1 MQVSK
6 RLVIRKEVQLDVIKS
21 AELLTSMDIAMAEEY
36 CKVGAFPIGLKK
48 FRETIPKIV
57 NENERRDVTNKY
69 INYAMRCGQKL
80 VEEGKILAALE
91 MYREMLD
98 FEGFPVSVYKYIG
111 LCMKRIGN
119 ADMAIKF
126 LEHFEEISPDK
137 EDVYIFLGDLTY
149 TDIKDNK
156 KAIGYYEKALE
167 KYPNN
172 YTIYNMLGH
181 LYSTCYQDKFKERQI
196 YYLTKAFELAPNNRI
211 VVKNLAYV
219 YGKFH
224 EEAKADEMYAKL
236 MYLNPTHSD
245 LHAYGA
251 YLVKHKRFA
260 EGFKFLQH
268 RFQKEDLGNVAFPEI
283 FKSKKKRWNM
293 KLDISNKVIL
303 VHFEQGFGDTIMFTR
318 FIDEIKKRCRDVML
332 VVQKELVSLLKD
344 SDLGVPVY
352 TEQDIPN
359 LKYDY
364 WIPMMDLPIVCE
376 TKPETIPKAE
386 GYLKVP
392 QEKINEYRER
402 YINKNNKLKI
412 GIAYEGTLASK
423 ETNRDIPLEYLYPLM
438 MLPDVEVYNFQVDD
452 LSRQMD
458 RIPPE
463 AELIRL
469 GKTFRSWEDTA
480 CAMNCMDLMVTTDNG
495 VMNLAGALGIK
506 TFGIFNTISEWRW
519 FKTDGDDIVWY
530 KSIRP
535 FTCPTSDAWNVP
547 VEAILKEVDKI
558 RSKNVVGQI
567 KTNMIFAPKKQ
578 GYQPAP
584 RVIEENKQSKQEP
597 QEEMPAKTTAK
608 KTTAK
613 PKAAPKKTEEKTKTA
628 AKSVKTTTKAKT
640 TTSAKAAKT
649 EKTVKP
655 KTKPKKTDK

>member
-6 RLVIRKEVQLDVIKS
+6 RLVIRKEVPLDASRQI
-21 AELLTSMDIAMAEEY
+21 ELLNSMDIAMAEEY
-36 CKVGAFPIGLKK
+36 CKAGALQIGLKK
-48 FRETIPKIV
+48 FRDTIPKIF
-57 NENERRDVTNKY
+57 NEEDKRNVINKY
-69 INYAMRCGQKL
+69 INYAMHGGQQL
-80 VEEGKILAALE
+80 AESGKILQAMEL
-91 MYREMLD
+91 YRDMLD
-98 FEGFPVSVYKYIG
+98 FPGFPVSVYKHVG
-111 LCMKRIGN
+111 LCMKRLGN

-137 EDVYIFLGDLTY
+137 EDVYMYLGDLVY

-156 KAIGYYEKALE
+156 RAIGYYEKALE
-167 KYPNN
+167 KYPQNF
-172 YTIYNMLGH
+172 TIYNMLGH
-181 LYSTCYQDKFKERQI
+181 LYSTEYQDKFKEKQI
-196 YYLTKAFELAPNNRI
+196 YYLTKAFELAPTNRI

-224 EEAKADEMYAKL
+224 EEAHADEMYAKL

-283 FKSKKKRWNM
+283 FKSKKKRWNI
-293 KLDISNKVIL
+293 KVDISNKVIL
-303 VHFEQGFGDTIMFTR
+303 AHFEQGFGDTIMFTR
-318 FIDEIKKRCRDVML
+318 FIDELKKRCKEVIM
-332 VVQKELVSLLKD
+332 VVQRELVSLLQD
-344 SDLGVPVY
+344 SNLGVEIY
-352 TEQDIPN
+352 TEADIPN

-364 WIPMMDLPIVCE
+364 WIPLMDLPIVCE
-376 TKPETIPKAE
+376 TKPETIPKAQ

-392 QEKINEYRER
+392 QSKINAYKCQ
-402 YINKNNKLKI
+402 YINNNDKLKI

-458 RIPPE
+458 RIPVG

-469 GKTFRSWEDTA
+469 GKTFKNWEDTA

-519 FKTDGDDIVWY
+519 FKTSGEDIAWY
-530 KSIRP
+530 KTIKP
-535 FTCPTSDAWNVP
+535 FTCPTSDAWDVP
-547 VEAILKEVDKI
+547 VKGIMDEINKI
-558 RSKNVVGQI
+558 RTKKVAENI
-567 KTNMIFAPKKQ
+567 KTNMILAPKPQ
-578 GYQPAP
+578 GYMPAP
-584 RVIEENKQSKQEP
+584 RIVSAPVQAVEKAEEN
-597 QEEMPAKTTAK
+597 PAKK
-608 KTTAK
+608 KTASKSKTE
-613 PKAAPKKTEEKTKTA
+613 KAATSSKSKTAASKTKKTASNSKPASKTKKKTEDE
-628 AKSVKTTTKAKT
+628 
-640 TTSAKAAKT
+640 
-649 EKTVKP
+649 
-655 KTKPKKTDK
+655 